1 MLACEVVPSQ
11 EETLAQTAHW
21 ITERRANHFA
31 GLALAVSGFENE
43 HLNFALATPDGT
55 FALRVRF
62 STTRYSL
69 AIRQEVVRNDG
80 TEYAAPLVKRPGYRQ

>member
-1 MLACEVVPSQ
+1 
-11 EETLAQTAHW
+11 
-21 ITERRANHFA
+21 
-31 GLALAVSGFENE
+31 LAVSGFENE

-69 AIRQEVVRNDG
+69 AIEWG
-80 TEYAAPLVKRPGYRQ
+80 TESCGALAGSTLFLVGALAISLSGD